1 MRLAPTGP
9 QGPTGATG
17 VTGSTGATGTNGT
30 TGATGVAG
38 PTGPTGPTGATG
50 NAGATGA
57 TGATGIQLPT
67 SIVFLAADECGLDA
81 NSTCGNA
88 DLTTIW
94 PNMPNAQTEFFG
106 STSMRTKYDLTN
118 STQARLLVNVGP
130 TAGQAG
136 ATLAVQYST
145 DQATWNNLGTSVSIA
160 TANSLQVSAFAAVPA
175 GAKADVF
182 LRVVGAGG
190 NGTIDPR
197 FGNVQ
202 LQVK

>member
-1 MRLAPTGP
+1 LT
-9 QGPTGATG
+9 
-17 VTGSTGATGTNGT
+17 
-30 TGATGVAG
+30 
-38 PTGPTGPTGATG
+38 
-50 NAGATGA
+50 
-57 TGATGIQLPT
+57 T

-94 PNMPNAQTEFFG
+94 PNMPNALTEFFG
-106 STSMRTKYDLTN
+106 ATSMRTKFDLTN
-118 STQARLLVNVGP
+118 ATQARFLVNVGP
-130 TAGQAG
+130 TAGSAG
-136 ATLAVQYST
+136 STLSVQWST
-145 DQATWNNLGTSVSIA
+145 NQTTWNDLVTGGLSVPI
-160 TANSLQVSAFAAVPA
+160 TGANTLQVSALGNIVA

-190 NGTIDPR
+190 NGTVDPR

>member
-1 MRLAPTGP
+1 
-9 QGPTGATG
+9 
-17 VTGSTGATGTNGT
+17 VTGTNGT
-30 TGATGVAG
+30 TGGTG

-50 NAGATGA
+50 GTGATGA
-57 TGATGIQLPT
+57 TGATGITVPT

-88 DLTTIW
+88 DLTTVW

-106 STSMRTKYDLTN
+106 ATAMRTKFDLTN

-130 TAGQAG
+130 TAGSAG
-136 ATLAVQYST
+136 STLAVQYST
-145 DQATWNNLGTSVSIA
+145 NQTTWLDLVTGGLSVPI
-160 TANSLQVSAFAAVPA
+160 TAANTLQVSNFTNLVA

-190 NGTIDPR
+190 NGTVDPR